1 MDLLERSQKN
11 NIDQKGIEEANNHLI
26 CRGPDH
32 KNVYAGNLSDKFGMK
47 KYSKFFHL
55 YLIGY
60 QLLTYQIQLIN
71 Q

>member
-1 MDLLERSQKN
+1 MCGFIGTFSKN

-47 KYSKFFHL
+47 NTLNF
-55 YLIGY
+55 
-60 QLLTYQIQLIN
+60 
-71 Q
+71 